1 MLYLDS
7 SALVKLYV
15 DEPFSAEMQRLAWDA
30 NQILCHVIGYVEV
43 RAAFAAANRQGRLNP
58 DDYPGMVARFRQHW
72 PNISQI
78 SVDEALLERAAE
90 LAEGLGLR
98 GYDSMHLAA
107 ADRVLRAVPDLIFA
121 CFDKTLNRSAK
132 LLGMRLPDFVPVE

>member
-15 DEPFSAEMQRLAWDA
+15 DEPFSPEMQRLARDA
-30 NQILCHVIGYVEV
+30 DQLLCHVIGYVEV
-43 RAAFAAANRQGRLNP
+43 RAAFAVANRQGRLNP
-58 DDYPGMVARFRQHW
+58 DDYPKMVARFRQHW

-90 LAEGLGLR
+90 LAEGFGLR
-98 GYDSMHLAA
+98 GYDSIHLAS

-132 LLGMRLPDFVPVE
+132 LLGMRLQDFVPVE